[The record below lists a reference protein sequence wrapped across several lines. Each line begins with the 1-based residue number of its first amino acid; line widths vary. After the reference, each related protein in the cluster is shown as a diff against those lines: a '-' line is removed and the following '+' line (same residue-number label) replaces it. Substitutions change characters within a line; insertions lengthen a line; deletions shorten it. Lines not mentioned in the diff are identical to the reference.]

1 MTKEARI
8 HNREKTLFSVNG
20 VGENGQ
26 LHVKEPNWTGILYH
40 IQKLTQDGLKP

>member
-8 HNREKTLFSVNG
+8 HNREKTLFSVNC

-26 LHVKEPNWTGILYH
+26 LDVKEPTWTGILYH
-40 IQKLTQDGLKP
+40 IQILTQDGLKR